1 MPDTTALRELFSSR
15 PAILRFSDRAASIPG
30 DYRVSWRLSIVVLL
44 LQRGRAKSLQLEHLH
59 VLWWA
64 VRSAAT
70 RKLLLRFF
78 EGKGR
83 PDEMLVRFD
92 PSLSV
97 TLDLALGAGLVDV
110 GANGKVMVTATGVA
124 LAASLKDQ
132 PVLTAEKQFIDE
144 LPRSIT
150 KAQFDQIL
158 DWK

>member
-1 MPDTTALRELFSSR
+1 LPDAAALRELFSAR
-15 PAILRFSDRAASIPG
+15 PAVLRFSDRAASIPG

-70 RKLLLRFF
+70 RELLLRFLD
-78 EGKGR
+78 GNGR

-97 TLDLALGAGLVDV
+97 TLDLAIGAGLVDV
-110 GANGKVMVTATGVA
+110 DSNGKVTVTATGIA
-124 LAASLKDQ
+124 LAASLRDE
-132 PVLTAEKQFIDE
+132 PVLTAEKQFIE
-144 LPRSIT
+144 QLPRSIT
-150 KAQFDQIL
+150 KAQFARIL